1 MKAIKLLY
9 MAVLC
14 MAMALVSCSGEDG
27 EQGLQGDQGPAGEQG
42 IQGPQGPQG
51 SQGDQGEQG
60 EQGEPGE
67 PGEDGNANV
76 RRFNISLEGYSGSSF
91 QVPMPIEVT
100 QADIDNGAFFFYIE
114 ESGVFYPLPGLLG
127 INTFGSV
134 RYLSDLIIID
144 FKNPTVDFNA
154 TFVQEG
160 SYGNLILIVAEA
172 NIVGKNNQ
180 ESMMNE
186 LKAAGVDTSDY
197 HAMAKYFGLE

>member
-9 MAVLC
+9 MAMLC

-42 IQGPQGPQG
+42 IQGPQG

-76 RRFNISLEGYSGSSF
+76 RRFNISLEGYSGSTF
-91 QVPMPIEVT
+91 QVPMPTEVT
-100 QADIDNGAFFFYIE
+100 QADIDNSALFFYLE
-114 ESGVFYPLPGLLG
+114 KGDAYFPLPGTLG
-127 INTFGSV
+127 PSRYGAV
-134 RYLSDLIIID
+134 RYVFDFIYID
-144 FKNPTVDFNA
+144 FFNPSLDFA
-154 TFVQEG
+154 TTPVQEG
-160 SYGNLILIVAEA
+160 YYANLIVIVAES

-180 ESMMNE
+180 ESLMNE

>member
-9 MAVLC
+9 MAMLC

-42 IQGPQGPQG
+42 IQGPQG
-51 SQGDQGEQG
+51 SQGDQG

-76 RRFNISLEGYSGSSF
+76 RRFNISLEGYSGSTF
-91 QVPMPIEVT
+91 QVPMPTEVT
-100 QADIDNGAFFFYIE
+100 QADIDNNALFFYIE
-114 ESGVFYPLPGLLG
+114 NFEVFYPLPGLLG
-127 INTFGSV
+127 FTTFGSV

-144 FKNPTVDFNA
+144 FKDPTLDFGSL
-154 TFVQEG
+154 FVQEG
-160 SYGNLILIVAEA
+160 SYENLILFVVES

-180 ESMMNE
+180 ESLMNE